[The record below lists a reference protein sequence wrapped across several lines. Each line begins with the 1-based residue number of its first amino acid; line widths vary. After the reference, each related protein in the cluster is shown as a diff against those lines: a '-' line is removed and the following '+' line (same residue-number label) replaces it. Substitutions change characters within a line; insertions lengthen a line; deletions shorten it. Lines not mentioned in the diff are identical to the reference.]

1 MRGIGLAD
9 SKILVV
15 KDENISSYGFGDD
28 HPFGPDRHG
37 AFHRYLT
44 DSGISN
50 LVHLAASGYIAVRAD
65 IERFHTNEYIDRVI
79 AHCQLG
85 KGFLDNGDT
94 PAIQGLYE
102 SSLAVVG
109 ASLFVTEE
117 IISGRFK
124 RAFVPIAG
132 LHHAKRDSAGGFC
145 VFNDIGVVI
154 ETLRKIHGVN
164 RIAYIDIDA
173 HHGDGVYYS
182 YEEDPNLIFV
192 DVHEDGRFLFPG
204 TGFPEEI
211 GIGPAKGTKK
221 NISLKPGD
229 GDVVFQ
235 ENWSHIQAFLDDSE
249 PEFFILQ
256 CGADSLLGDPIT
268 NLALSERSHYLAAK
282 SLTVLAE
289 KHAKG
294 RIIALG
300 GGGYNRDNIG
310 RAWTQVVKA
319 FVDHP

>member
-1 MRGIGLAD
+1 MRGIGLAN
-9 SKILVV
+9 SKILVI

-44 DSGISN
+44 DSGISS

-132 LHHAKRDSAGGFC
+132 LHHARRNSAGGFC

-154 ETLRKIHGVN
+154 ETLRNIHGVN

-268 NLALSERSHYLAAK
+268 NLALSERSHYLAAQ

>member
-44 DSGISN
+44 DSGISS

-211 GIGPAKGTKK
+211 GIGPAIGTKK

-268 NLALSERSHYLAAK
+268 NLALSERSHYLAAQ

>member
-44 DSGISN
+44 DSGISS

-229 GDVVFQ
+229 GMLYFRRTGLTFRLSLMILNRNFLSFSVVLIVY
-235 ENWSHIQAFLDDSE
+235 WVI
-249 PEFFILQ
+249 P
-256 CGADSLLGDPIT
+256 
-268 NLALSERSHYLAAK
+268 
-282 SLTVLAE
+282 
-289 KHAKG
+289 
-294 RIIALG
+294 
-300 GGGYNRDNIG
+300 
-310 RAWTQVVKA
+310 
-319 FVDHP
+319 

>member
-9 SKILVV
+9 SKTLVV

-44 DSGISN
+44 DSGISS

-164 RIAYIDIDA
+164 RIAYVDIDA

-268 NLALSERSHYLAAK
+268 NLALSERSHYLAAQ

-310 RAWTQVVKA
+310 RAWAQVVKA

>member
-50 LVHLAASGYIAVRAD
+50 LVHLAASGYIAVRTD
-65 IERFHTNEYIDRVI
+65 IERFHTSEYIDRVI

-268 NLALSERSHYLAAK
+268 NLALSERSHYLAAQ

>member
-44 DSGISN
+44 DSGISS

-154 ETLRKIHGVN
+154 ETLRKIHRVN

-268 NLALSERSHYLAAK
+268 NLALSERSHYLAAQ

>member
-50 LVHLAASGYIAVRAD
+50 LVHLAVSEYIAVRAD

-182 YEEDPNLIFV
+182 YEKDPNLIFV

-268 NLALSERSHYLAAK
+268 NLALSERSHYLAAQ

>member
-268 NLALSERSHYLAAK
+268 NLALSERSHYLAAQ

-319 FVDHP
+319 LVDHP

>member
-50 LVHLAASGYIAVRAD
+50 LVHLAASGYIAVRED

-268 NLALSERSHYLAAK
+268 NLALSERSHYLAAQ

>member
-44 DSGISN
+44 DSGISS

-173 HHGDGVYYS
+173 HHGDGVFYS

-192 DVHEDGRFLFPG
+192 DIHEDGRFLFPG

-268 NLALSERSHYLAAK
+268 NLALSERSHYLAAQ

>member
-1 MRGIGLAD
+1 M
-9 SKILVV
+9 
-15 KDENISSYGFGDD
+15 
-28 HPFGPDRHG
+28 
-37 AFHRYLT
+37 T
-44 DSGISN
+44 DSGISS

-204 TGFPEEI
+204 TGFP
-211 GIGPAKGTKK
+211 
-221 NISLKPGD
+221 
-229 GDVVFQ
+229 
-235 ENWSHIQAFLDDSE
+235 WRYR
-249 PEFFILQ
+249 
-256 CGADSLLGDPIT
+256 DPPIHHQR
-268 NLALSERSHYLAAK
+268 N
-282 SLTVLAE
+282 
-289 KHAKG
+289 
-294 RIIALG
+294 
-300 GGGYNRDNIG
+300 
-310 RAWTQVVKA
+310 
-319 FVDHP
+319 

>member
-117 IISGRFK
+117 VISGRFK
-124 RAFVPIAG
+124 KAFVPIAG
-132 LHHAKRDSAGGFC
+132 LHHARRNSAGGFC

-154 ETLRKIHGVN
+154 ETLRKIHGIN

-182 YEEDPNLIFV
+182 YEKDPNLIFV
-192 DVHEDGRFLFPG
+192 DILEDGRFLYPG
-204 TGFPEEI
+204 TGFAEEI

-235 ENWSHIQAFLDDSE
+235 EHWSHIQAFLDDS
-249 PEFFILQ
+249 
-256 CGADSLLGDPIT
+256 DP
-268 NLALSERSHYLAAK
+268 S
-282 SLTVLAE
+282 V
-289 KHAKG
+289 
-294 RIIALG
+294 
-300 GGGYNRDNIG
+300 
-310 RAWTQVVKA
+310 WC
-319 FVDHP
+319 

>member
-15 KDENISSYGFGDD
+15 KDDNIASYGFGDD

-44 DSGISN
+44 DSGVSS
-50 LVHLAASGYIAVRAD
+50 LVHLAASEYMAVRAD

-117 IISGRFK
+117 VISGRFK
-124 RAFVPIAG
+124 KAFVPIAG
-132 LHHAKRDSAGGFC
+132 LHHARRNSAGGFC

-182 YEEDPNLIFV
+182 YEKDPNLIFV

-204 TGFPEEI
+204 TGFAEEI

-221 NISLKPGD
+221 NISLQPGD
-229 GDVVFQ
+229 GDVEFQ
-235 ENWSHIQAFLDDSE
+235 ENWPHIQTFLDDSE

-268 NLALSERSHYLAAK
+268 NLALSEKSHYLAAQ

>member
-1 MRGIGLAD
+1 MQGIGLAD

-28 HPFGPDRHG
+28 HPFGPDRHA

-50 LVHLAASGYIAVRAD
+50 LVHLAGSGYIAVRAD

>member
-211 GIGPAKGTKK
+211 GIGSAIGTKK

-268 NLALSERSHYLAAK
+268 NLALSERSHYLAAQ

>member
-9 SKILVV
+9 SKILVI
-15 KDENISSYGFGDD
+15 KDDNIASYGVGDD
-28 HPFGPDRHG
+28 QPFGLDRHG
-37 AFHRYLT
+37 AFHHYLT
-44 DSGISN
+44 DSSVSS
-50 LVHLAASGYIAVRAD
+50 LVHLVASGYIAVRAD
-65 IERFHTNEYIDRVI
+65 IERFHTSEYIDRVI
-79 AHCQLG
+79 AQCQLG

-117 IISGRFK
+117 IISGRF
-124 RAFVPIAG
+124 RSAFVPIAG
-132 LHHAKRDSAGGFC
+132 LHHARRNSAGGFC

-154 ETLRKIHGVN
+154 EALREIHGIN

-173 HHGDGVYYS
+173 HHGDGIYYS
-182 YEEDPNLIFV
+182 FEEDPDLIFV

-211 GIGPAKGTKK
+211 GTGLAKRTKK
-221 NISLKPGD
+221 NISLQPGD
-229 GDVVFQ
+229 GDVEFS
-235 ENWSHIQAFLDDSE
+235 ENWPQIHAFLDDAE

-256 CGADSLLGDPIT
+256 CGADSLSGDPIT
-268 NLALSERSHYLAAK
+268 NLALSENSHYLAAQ
-282 SLTVLAE
+282 SLKLLAE
-289 KHAKG
+289 KHAQG

-319 FVDHP
+319 FVDHR

>member
-15 KDENISSYGFGDD
+15 KDDNIASYGFGDD

-44 DSGISN
+44 DSGVSS
-50 LVHLAASGYIAVRAD
+50 LVHLAASEYMAVRAD

-117 IISGRFK
+117 VISGRFK
-124 RAFVPIAG
+124 KAFVPIAG
-132 LHHAKRDSAGGFC
+132 LHHARRNSAGGFC

-182 YEEDPNLIFV
+182 YEKDPNLIFV

-235 ENWSHIQAFLDDSE
+235 DNWSHIQAFLDDSE

-268 NLALSERSHYLAAK
+268 NLALSERSHYLAAQ

>member
-15 KDENISSYGFGDD
+15 KDENISSYGFGDN

-268 NLALSERSHYLAAK
+268 NLALSERSHYLAAQ

>member
-15 KDENISSYGFGDD
+15 KDDNIASYGFGDD

-44 DSGISN
+44 DSGVSS
-50 LVHLAASGYIAVRAD
+50 LVHLAASEYMAVRAD

-85 KGFLDNGDT
+85 KGFLDDGDT

-117 IISGRFK
+117 VISGRFK
-124 RAFVPIAG
+124 KAFVPIAG
-132 LHHAKRDSAGGFC
+132 LHHARRNSAGGFC

-154 ETLRKIHGVN
+154 ETLRKIHGIN

-182 YEEDPNLIFV
+182 YEKDPNLIFV
-192 DVHEDGRFLFPG
+192 DIHEDGRFLYPG
-204 TGFPEEI
+204 TGFAEEI
-211 GIGPAKGTKK
+211 GIGSAQGTKK
-221 NISLKPGD
+221 NISLNPGD
-229 GDVVFQ
+229 GDVEFQ
-235 ENWSHIQAFLDDSE
+235 EHWSHIQTFLDDSE

-268 NLALSERSHYLAAK
+268 NLALSEKSHYLAAQ

>member
-15 KDENISSYGFGDD
+15 KDDKIASYGFGDD

-37 AFHRYLT
+37 AFHHYLT
-44 DSGISN
+44 DSSVSN
-50 LVHLAASGYIAVRAD
+50 LVHLAASGYMAVRSD

-79 AHCQLG
+79 AQCRLG

-94 PAIQGLYE
+94 PANQGLYE

-117 IISGRFK
+117 IISGRY
-124 RAFVPIAG
+124 RSAFVPIAG
-132 LHHAKRDSAGGFC
+132 LHHARRNSAGGFC

-154 ETLRKIHGVN
+154 EALREIHGIN

-173 HHGDGVYYS
+173 HHGDGIYYS
-182 YEEDPNLIFV
+182 FEEDPDLIFV

-211 GIGPAKGTKK
+211 GTGLAKGTKK
-221 NISLKPGD
+221 NISLQPGD
-229 GDVVFQ
+229 GDVEFS
-235 ENWSHIQAFLDDSE
+235 ENWPQIHAFLDDAE

-256 CGADSLLGDPIT
+256 CGADSLSGDPIT
-268 NLALSERSHYLAAK
+268 NLALSENSHYLAAQ
-282 SLTVLAE
+282 SLKLLAE
-289 KHAKG
+289 KHAQG

-319 FVDHP
+319 FVDHR

>member
-1 MRGIGLAD
+1 MRGIGLVD
-9 SKILVV
+9 SKTLVV

-44 DSGISN
+44 DSGISS
-50 LVHLAASGYIAVRAD
+50 LVHLAASGYKAVRAD

-235 ENWSHIQAFLDDSE
+235 ENWTHIQAFLDNSE

-268 NLALSERSHYLAAK
+268 NLALSERSHYLAAQ

>member
-9 SKILVV
+9 SKVMVV
-15 KDENISSYGFGDD
+15 KDENIASYGFGDD

-44 DSGISN
+44 DSGISS

-154 ETLRKIHGVN
+154 ETLRKIHEVN

-192 DVHEDGRFLFPG
+192 DIHEDGRFLFPG

-211 GIGPAKGTKK
+211 GIGFAKGTKK

-229 GDVVFQ
+229 GDTVFQ
-235 ENWSHIQAFLDDSE
+235 ENWSHILTFLDHYE

-268 NLALSERSHYLAAK
+268 NLALSERSHYLAAQ

-319 FVDHP
+319 LVDHP

>member
-1 MRGIGLAD
+1 MVD

-15 KDENISSYGFGDD
+15 KDDNIASYGFGED

-37 AFHRYLT
+37 AFHRYLAA
-44 DSGISN
+44 SGVAS
-50 LVHLAASGYIAVRAD
+50 LVHLAASEYIAVRAD
-65 IERFHTNEYIDRVI
+65 IERFHTSEYIDRVI
-79 AHCQLG
+79 AQCRLG

-94 PAIQGLYE
+94 PAIRGLYE

-109 ASLFVTEE
+109 ASLFAAEE
-117 IISGRFK
+117 ILSERFT

-132 LHHAKRDSAGGFC
+132 LHHARRNSAGGFC

-154 ETLRKIHGVN
+154 ETLRQTHGIN
-164 RIAYIDIDA
+164 RIAYVDIDA

-182 YEEDPNLIFV
+182 YERDPDLIFV
-192 DVHEDGRFLFPG
+192 DVHEDGHFLYPG
-204 TGFPEEI
+204 TGFAEEI
-211 GIGPAKGTKK
+211 GIGPAEGTKK

-229 GDVVFQ
+229 GDVEFQ
-235 ENWSHIQAFLDDSE
+235 KEWPHIETFLDDSA
-249 PEFFILQ
+249 PDFFILQ

-268 NLALSERSHYLAAK
+268 NLGLSEKSHYLAAK
-282 SLTVLAE
+282 SLTALAE
-289 KHAKG
+289 KHAQG
-294 RIIALG
+294 RIVAFG

>member
-1 MRGIGLAD
+1 MVD

-15 KDENISSYGFGDD
+15 KDDNIASYGFGED

-37 AFHRYLT
+37 AFHRYLAA
-44 DSGISN
+44 SGVAS
-50 LVHLAASGYIAVRAD
+50 LVHLAASEYIAVRAD
-65 IERFHTNEYIDRVI
+65 IERFHTSEYIDRVI
-79 AHCQLG
+79 AQCQLG
-85 KGFLDNGDT
+85 KGFLDAGDT

-109 ASLFVTEE
+109 ASLFAAEE
-117 IISGRFK
+117 ILSERFT

-132 LHHAKRDSAGGFC
+132 LHHARRNSAGGFC

-154 ETLRKIHGVN
+154 ETLRQTHGIN
-164 RIAYIDIDA
+164 RIAYVDIDA

-182 YEEDPNLIFV
+182 YERDPDLIFV
-192 DVHEDGRFLFPG
+192 DVHEDGHFLYPG
-204 TGFPEEI
+204 TGFAEEI
-211 GIGPAKGTKK
+211 GIGPAAGTKK

-229 GDVVFQ
+229 GDVEFQ
-235 ENWSHIQAFLDDSE
+235 KEWPHIETFLDDSA
-249 PEFFILQ
+249 PDFFILQ

-268 NLALSERSHYLAAK
+268 NLGLSEKSHYLAAK
-282 SLTVLAE
+282 SLTALAE
-289 KHAKG
+289 KHAQG
-294 RIIALG
+294 RIVAFG

>member
-117 IISGRFK
+117 VISGRFK
-124 RAFVPIAG
+124 KAFVPIAG
-132 LHHAKRDSAGGFC
+132 LHHARRNSAGGFC

-154 ETLRKIHGVN
+154 ETLRKIHGIN

-182 YEEDPNLIFV
+182 YEKDPNLIFA
-192 DVHEDGRFLFPG
+192 DVHEDGRFLYPG
-204 TGFPEEI
+204 TGFAEEI

-268 NLALSERSHYLAAK
+268 NLALSEKSHYLAAQ

>member
-15 KDENISSYGFGDD
+15 KDEKISSYGFGDD

-37 AFHRYLT
+37 AFHRYLA
-44 DSGISN
+44 DSGISS

-145 VFNDIGVVI
+145 VFYDIGFVI

-268 NLALSERSHYLAAK
+268 NLALSERSHYLAAQ

>member
-15 KDENISSYGFGDD
+15 KDEKISSYGFGDD
-28 HPFGPDRHG
+28 HPFGPDRQG

-44 DSGISN
+44 DSGISS

-268 NLALSERSHYLAAK
+268 NLALSERSHYLAAQ
-282 SLTVLAE
+282 SLTELAE

>member
-1 MRGIGLAD
+1 MVD

-15 KDENISSYGFGDD
+15 KDDNIASYGFGDD

-37 AFHRYLT
+37 AFHRYLAV
-44 DSGISN
+44 SGVAS
-50 LVHLAASGYIAVRAD
+50 LVHLAASEYIAVRAD
-65 IERFHTNEYIDRVI
+65 IERFHTSEYIDRVI
-79 AHCQLG
+79 AQCQLG
-85 KGFLDNGDT
+85 KGFLDAGDT
-94 PAIQGLYE
+94 PAIRGLYE

-109 ASLFVTEE
+109 ASLFAAEE
-117 IISGRFK
+117 ILSERFT

-132 LHHAKRDSAGGFC
+132 LHHARRNSAGGFC

-154 ETLRKIHGVN
+154 ETLRQTHGIN
-164 RIAYIDIDA
+164 RIAYVDIDA

-182 YEEDPNLIFV
+182 YERDPDLIFV
-192 DVHEDGRFLFPG
+192 DVHEDGHFLYPG
-204 TGFPEEI
+204 TGFAEEI
-211 GIGPAKGTKK
+211 GIGPAEGTKK

-229 GDVVFQ
+229 GDVEFQ
-235 ENWSHIQAFLDDSE
+235 KEWSHIETFLDDSA
-249 PEFFILQ
+249 PDFFILQ

-268 NLALSERSHYLAAK
+268 NLGLSEKSHYLAAK
-282 SLTVLAE
+282 SLTALAE
-289 KHAKG
+289 KHAQG
-294 RIIALG
+294 RIVAFG

>member
-1 MRGIGLAD
+1 MVD

-15 KDENISSYGFGDD
+15 KDDNIASYGFGDD

-37 AFHRYLT
+37 AFHRYLAA
-44 DSGISN
+44 SGVAS
-50 LVHLAASGYIAVRAD
+50 LVHLAASEYIAVRAD
-65 IERFHTNEYIDRVI
+65 IERFHTSEYIDRVI
-79 AHCQLG
+79 AQCQLG
-85 KGFLDNGDT
+85 KGFLDAGDT
-94 PAIQGLYE
+94 PAIRGLYE

-109 ASLFVTEE
+109 ASLFAAEE
-117 IISGRFK
+117 ILSERFT

-132 LHHAKRDSAGGFC
+132 LHHARRNSAGGFC

-154 ETLRKIHGVN
+154 ETLRQTHGIN
-164 RIAYIDIDA
+164 RIAYVDIDA

-182 YEEDPNLIFV
+182 YERDPDLIFV
-192 DVHEDGRFLFPG
+192 DVHEDGHFLYPG
-204 TGFPEEI
+204 TGFAEEI
-211 GIGPAKGTKK
+211 GIGPAEGTKK

-229 GDVVFQ
+229 GDVEFQ
-235 ENWSHIQAFLDDSE
+235 KEWPHIETFLDDSA
-249 PEFFILQ
+249 PDFFILQ

-268 NLALSERSHYLAAK
+268 NLGLSEKSHYLAAK
-282 SLTVLAE
+282 SLTALAE
-289 KHAKG
+289 KHAQG
-294 RIIALG
+294 RIVAFG

>member
-15 KDENISSYGFGDD
+15 KDDNIASYGFGDD

-44 DSGISN
+44 DSGVSN
-50 LVHLAASGYIAVRAD
+50 LVHLAASEYMAVRAD

-117 IISGRFK
+117 VISGRFK
-124 RAFVPIAG
+124 KAFVPIAG
-132 LHHAKRDSAGGFC
+132 LHHARRNSAGGFC

-182 YEEDPNLIFV
+182 YEKDPNLIFV

-204 TGFPEEI
+204 TGFAEEI

-229 GDVVFQ
+229 GDVEFQ
-235 ENWSHIQAFLDDSE
+235 ENSSHIQTFIDDSE

-268 NLALSERSHYLAAK
+268 NLALSEKSHYLAAQ

>member
-9 SKILVV
+9 SKTLVV

-44 DSGISN
+44 DSGISS

-268 NLALSERSHYLAAK
+268 NLALSERSHYLAAQ

>member
-154 ETLRKIHGVN
+154 ETLRKIHGIN

-204 TGFPEEI
+204 TGFPEET

-235 ENWSHIQAFLDDSE
+235 ENWTHIQAFLDDSE

-268 NLALSERSHYLAAK
+268 NLALSERSHYLAAQ

>member
-9 SKILVV
+9 SKILVI

-44 DSGISN
+44 DSGISS
-50 LVHLAASGYIAVRAD
+50 LVHLAASDYIAVRTD

-79 AHCQLG
+79 AQCQLG
-85 KGFLDNGDT
+85 KGFLDSGDT

-154 ETLRKIHGVN
+154 ETLRKIHGIN

-182 YEEDPNLIFV
+182 YEEDPNLIYV

-268 NLALSERSHYLAAK
+268 NLALSERSHYLAAQ

>member
-9 SKILVV
+9 SKILVI
-15 KDENISSYGFGDD
+15 KDDNIASYGFGDD

-44 DSGISN
+44 DSGISS

-256 CGADSLLGDPIT
+256 CGADSLLGDPIP
-268 NLALSERSHYLAAK
+268 NLALSERSHYLAAQ